1 MSANMSDLAES
12 GVGGIGVGGVIGHRG
27 GLGTLGSSQCL
38 IQPSDH
44 DQCGQDSKSKK
55 DPSHPGES
63 ISILGMYY
71 VFLGFFK
78 KKVEKKLVKLFQ
90 NLISRIDFFT
100 IIRYD

>member
-12 GVGGIGVGGVIGHRG
+12 GVGVGGGVIGHRG
-27 GLGTLGSSQCL
+27 GLGGSSQCL

-71 VFLGFFK
+71 VFLGVFFK
-78 KKVEKKLVKLFQ
+78 SREKTREIVSAF
-90 NLISRIDFFT
+90 DFT
-100 IIRYD
+100 N

>member
-63 ISILGMYY
+63 ISILGIYY
-71 VFLGFFK
+71 VFLGFFLK
-78 KKVEKKLVKLFQ
+78 SREKTREIVSAF
-90 NLISRIDFFT
+90 DFT
-100 IIRYD
+100 N

>member
-71 VFLGFFK
+71 IFLVFFFSR
-78 KKVEKKLVKLFQ
+78 EKLVKLFQ
-90 NLISRIDFFT
+90 HLISRIDFVLL
-100 IIRYD
+100 YDDRSL